1 MSLHCL
7 TRFSSKGNMILL
19 EKVGWYQEKKLVV
32 ASEGKTLFPVSTS
45 SLYTKKW
52 SFRNFYFFIK
62 CWLILQSGKLATSA
76 LILKIEALKVCA
88 SLYNIPSL
96 QFRLWLKPV
105 FECPADPNFDKML
118 FFGGVPS
125 CAGVNRGGSNG
136 IKMHCYP
143 LRKLSE
149 PSKSC
154 KYLLLHFIQID
165 IGKLAC

>member
-1 MSLHCL
+1 MLIVSLHCL

-19 EKVGWYQEKKLVV
+19 EKEGWYQEKKLLV
-32 ASEGKTLFPVSTS
+32 ASEGKTSFPVSTS
-45 SLYTKKW
+45 SLYTKKKW

-76 LILKIEALKVCA
+76 LILKIQALKVCA
-88 SLYNIPSL
+88 LLYNNPSL

-105 FECPADPNFDKML
+105 FKCQTDPNFDKML

-143 LRKLSE
+143 LRKL
-149 PSKSC
+149 
-154 KYLLLHFIQID
+154 YN
-165 IGKLAC
+165 